1 MLQHHLSEVHE
12 LFAKPLLSPAISLIV
27 TRLNKPIAFLELR
40 WKLISITCSVLT
52 TCIFISQLLNSG
64 NWLILRGRWKK
75 PNFFLLFFF
84 FSSEWMNLK
93 INIQKLGVSA
103 VLALQVY
110 MLDIFGCLNVPAGG
124 KKQAVLEHGL
134 F

>member
-12 LFAKPLLSPAISLIV
+12 LFAKPLLSSAISLIV
-27 TRLNKPIAFLELR
+27 TRLNKLFAFLELR

-75 PNFFLLFFF
+75 PIFFF

-93 INIQKLGVSA
+93 INIQKLGVSP
-103 VLALQVY
+103 VLTLQVY

>member
-1 MLQHHLSEVHE
+1 MEVN
-12 LFAKPLLSPAISLIV
+12 FYYLLCFDYLYFHFPV
-27 TRLNKPIAFLELR
+27 VEF
-40 WKLISITCSVLT
+40 WKLTYT
-52 TCIFISQLLNSG
+52 ERQM
-64 NWLILRGRWKK
+64 KK
-75 PNFFLLFFF
+75 TQFFFF

-93 INIQKLGVSA
+93 INIQKLGVSP
-103 VLALQVY
+103 VLTLQVY

>member
-12 LFAKPLLSPAISLIV
+12 LFAKPLLSSTISLIV
-27 TRLNKPIAFLELR
+27 TRLNKLIAFLELR

-75 PNFFLLFFF
+75 NHNFFLFF

-93 INIQKLGVSA
+93 INIQKLGVSPD
-103 VLALQVY
+103 LALQVY

>member
-12 LFAKPLLSPAISLIV
+12 LFAKPLLSSAISLIV
-27 TRLNKPIAFLELR
+27 TRLNKLFAFLELR

-75 PNFFLLFFF
+75 PNFFF

-93 INIQKLGVSA
+93 INIQKLGVSP
-103 VLALQVY
+103 VLTLQVY